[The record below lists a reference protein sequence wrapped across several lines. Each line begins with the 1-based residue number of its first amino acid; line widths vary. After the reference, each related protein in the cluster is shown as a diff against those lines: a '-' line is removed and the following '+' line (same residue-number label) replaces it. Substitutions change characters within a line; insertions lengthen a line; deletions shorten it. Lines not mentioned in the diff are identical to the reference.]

1 MRFNASDK
9 LFFADSFQFLSSS
22 LNSLIKSFRKNNF
35 KYLSEKRDGK
45 VFDLVKEKRYDLC
58 DDMSDFKNLIE
69 KLSSKEKLHNSLADQ
84 KISNKIYKY
93 ALQV

>member
-35 KYLSEKRDGK
+35 KYLSEKRDSK

-84 KISNKIYKY
+84 KISNKIYKD